1 MFETYLMVLAHPTEP
16 VWDPRHSNTFVI
28 SMLNLL
34 IAVAKPVKTN
44 VKEVIIH
51 QEIIEELPKVPIKE
65 VTFSIEPQSEAQ
77 RYKCCIS
84 EEPEHD
90 LLKANRERRPVVLF
104 NKDDP
109 KPIVTKTVIFEQK
122 KILPDVALYRWH
134 RGFRCVLKT
143 IDILSKE
150 MCQILSNTPSA
161 SAWTKFPVE
170 VIS

>member
-1 MFETYLMVLAHPTEP
+1 
-16 VWDPRHSNTFVI
+16 
-28 SMLNLL
+28 MLNLL

-51 QEIIEELPKVPIKE
+51 QEMIEELPKVPIKE

-90 LLKANRERRPVVLF
+90 LLKANRERKPVVLF

-134 RGFRCVLKT
+134 RGFRYALENIT
-143 IDILSKE
+143 ARPNE
-150 MCQILSNTPSA
+150 NHTH
-161 SAWTKFPVE
+161 TK
-170 VIS
+170 

>member
-1 MFETYLMVLAHPTEP
+1 MIKGYVHCSLFLP
-16 VWDPRHSNTFVI
+16 
-28 SMLNLL
+28 
-34 IAVAKPVKTN
+34 
-44 VKEVIIH
+44 IH

-90 LLKANRERRPVVLF
+90 LLKANRERKPVVLF

-134 RGFRCVLKT
+134 RGFRYVLKDY
-143 IDILSKE
+143 IHLYKE
-150 MCQILSNTPSA
+150 LSNSN
-161 SAWTKFPVE
+161 
-170 VIS
+170 

>member
-1 MFETYLMVLAHPTEP
+1 M
-16 VWDPRHSNTFVI
+16 
-28 SMLNLL
+28 
-34 IAVAKPVKTN
+34 KPK

-51 QEIIEELPKVPIKE
+51 QEKIEELPKISHKE

-90 LLKANRERRPVVLF
+90 LLKANRERKPVVLF

-122 KILPDVALYRWH
+122 KILPDIALYRWH
-134 RGFRCVLKT
+134 RGFR
-143 IDILSKE
+143 
-150 MCQILSNTPSA
+150 
-161 SAWTKFPVE
+161 
-170 VIS
+170 

>member
-1 MFETYLMVLAHPTEP
+1 MI
-16 VWDPRHSNTFVI
+16 R
-28 SMLNLL
+28 MLNLL

-51 QEIIEELPKVPIKE
+51 QEMIEELPKVPIKE

-90 LLKANRERRPVVLF
+90 LLKANRERKPVVLF

-134 RGFRCVLKT
+134 RGFRYVLENFT
-143 IDILSKE
+143 AR
-150 MCQILSNTPSA
+150 SNENRTL
-161 SAWTKFPVE
+161 TKKLLLK
-170 VIS
+170 